1 MTCTTCGNANADGA
15 RFCNNC
21 GATLV
26 GSPSAGDG
34 KTLASSDENAAT
46 IEAEKKDRL
55 IGHTIDGRYRI
66 DSLIGLGGMGSVYRV
81 TRLLIGDEVA
91 MKILHTERVADPH
104 VGERFRRE
112 AQAAARLKHP
122 NAVSIYDFGVTSDG
136 LQYLVMELLEGL
148 SLRQIIKRQGPLSP
162 AVAAEITVQ
171 VCAALD
177 EAHQRNIVHRDI
189 KPDNIIINSTIS
201 GLRVKVLDFG
211 IAKLRD
217 DVASHLTQTGSVM
230 GTPHYMSP
238 EQCLGEELD
247 SRADIYSM
255 GIVLY
260 EMLCGRVPFNSPVS
274 TAVVVQHVNQPPQS
288 LRTINSGISAKVEAV
303 VFHALEKQRDARPPT
318 ASALARELTAA
329 VHSTSVPAPGHATWS
344 QMSGPQQPPTHS
356 TEETVIRSA
365 ARTPV
370 ANEMPATVHFRAAQ
384 ASGPTPSARSTV
396 PSGELGVTRTNQRLL
411 LTIGAVV
418 FGVVLLGVI
427 IALVAWSL
435 KKPTDVAGP
444 NKDDKSATNQ
454 TPPLGMAY
462 VAGNEFAM
470 GNDRSD
476 VSERPEHKVTV
487 KPFFIDINEVTCEE
501 YEKFIRATSRQPP
514 ATWSNGTYPS
524 GWERRP
530 VTGVN
535 WDDASAYAAWAGKR
549 LPTEEEWELAA
560 RGADGRLYPW
570 GSEWKDDLAN
580 AVQGPLGHVQNVG
593 TYSAGVSPFGALDMV
608 GNAWEWTASD
618 FVAYPGGRLSGEIP
632 LNPKVIRGGCFLS
645 RPDQAT
651 TTIRVGWPARGGD
664 EYDNTGFRCAK
675 DVPAT
680 AQPSDASGTK
690 TESPT
695 PDDRY
700 NFDKHNDIKVFM
712 NDLAKAAGTSDK
724 SNVAQMIKFPFVDE
738 WGDNPGN
745 QSPPLGCKTA
755 NQLFEK
761 YDKIFTKDMMK
772 AISAKKYRGWVY
784 GDLHEDVIEKGEY
797 LIECFKD
804 SYANRPCNMFA
815 IKKVNGKFKIF
826 AIKFYS

>member
-1 MTCTTCGNANADGA
+1 MICSQCQTPNSDSA
-15 RFCNNC
+15 RFCNDC
-21 GATLV
+21 GATLAV
-26 GSPSAGDG
+26 SQSASGV
-34 KTLASSDENAAT
+34 KSLAGFDENAAT
-46 IEAEKKDRL
+46 IEAEEKDKL
-55 IGHTIDGRYRI
+55 IGRTIEGRYRI

-177 EAHQRNIVHRDI
+177 EAHQRHIVHRDI

-274 TAVVVQHVNQPPQS
+274 TAVVVQHVNQPPPS
-288 LRTINSGISAKVEAV
+288 LRTINPGISAQVEAV

-318 ASALARELTAA
+318 ASALARELIAA
-329 VHSTSVPAPGHATWS
+329 VHSTSVPAPGHATWP
-344 QMSGPQQPPTHS
+344 QMSGSFQQPTHS

-365 ARTPV
+365 ARTPSP
-370 ANEMPATVHFRAAQ
+370 NEMPATVHLRAAQ
-384 ASGPTPSARSTV
+384 ASGSGPSVRSTV
-396 PSGELGVTRTNQRLL
+396 PSGALGVTRKNQRLPL
-411 LTIGAVV
+411 MIGAAG
-418 FGVVLLGVI
+418 FGVVLLVAAVAL
-427 IALVAWSL
+427 IAWGLR
-435 KKPTDVAGP
+435 KPNDVAGP
-444 NKDDKSATNQ
+444 GKDDKSATNP
-454 TPPLGMAY
+454 TPPAGMVY
-462 VAGNEFAM
+462 VAGNEFTM
-470 GNDRSD
+470 GNDAGD
-476 VSERPEHKVTV
+476 ASERPEHKVKV
-487 KPFFIDINEVTCEE
+487 RPFFIDINEVTCEE
-501 YEKFIRATSRQPP
+501 YKKFVQATNRQPP
-514 ATWSNGTYPS
+514 ATWLNGVYPS

-530 VTGVN
+530 VTDIN

-549 LPTEEEWELAA
+549 LPTEEEWEIAA
-560 RGADGRLYPW
+560 RGSDGRLYPW
-570 GSEWKDDLAN
+570 GTEWKDGSVN
-580 AVQGPLGHVQNVG
+580 AGPASPGHVVDVG
-593 TYSAGVSPFGALDMV
+593 THPAGVSPFGALDMV

-618 FVAYPGGRLSGEIP
+618 FVAYAGGRLPGQQTV
-632 LNPKVIRGGCFLS
+632 LLKVIRGGCFLS
-645 RPDQAT
+645 RPNQAT
-651 TTIRVGWPARGGD
+651 ATIRVGWPARGGD

-675 DVPAT
+675 DLPAT
-680 AQPSDASGTK
+680 SQSVEAPNVVTA
-690 TESPT
+690 PT
-695 PDDRY
+695 PLELIV
-700 NFDKHNDIKVFM
+700 NPQKETG
-712 NDLAKAAGTSDK
+712 DLGQVTFSQKNKTLFYFEGKSKKGKIVINGTAYVLSK
-724 SNVAQMIKFPFVDE
+724 LSISNNGSYRISGEQVTI
-738 WGDNPGN
+738 
-745 QSPPLGCKTA
+745 STS
-755 NQLFEK
+755 
-761 YDKIFTKDMMK
+761 
-772 AISAKKYRGWVY
+772 SAKWDADHGGDCAY
-784 GDLHEDVIEKGEY
+784 GKVALVTIVLNGASTTIRNVELQDCPELGE
-797 LIECFKD
+797 
-804 SYANRPCNMFA
+804 
-815 IKKVNGKFKIF
+815 
-826 AIKFYS
+826 